1 MLLVVPTAPGRC
13 LVRRLDYS
21 RRAADRGARALQ
33 YLAARLR
40 PLTRRGALDVAESV
54 QQGLIDFGYQ
64 AAAEGPVPHVIAWF
78 RRQLVARIPALAL
91 GRPPTDA

>member
-1 MLLVVPTAPGRC
+1 
-13 LVRRLDYS
+13 
-21 RRAADRGARALQ
+21 
-33 YLAARLR
+33 
-40 PLTRRGALDVAESV
+40 V